1 MSRFLL
7 GIGILPLFFTGAA
20 LASQPLSDV
29 QLDRVTAGQSITC
42 PGSAGCATSTTTVG
56 GVTTVTSST
65 TGFRITVVN
74 PGPANLQA
82 VLQSFYSYL
91 QANAFPVQP

>member
-29 QLDRVTAGQSITC
+29 QLDRVTAGLTTTC
-42 PGSAGCATSTTTVG
+42 PGAGCTSSTTTMG
-56 GVTTVTSST
+56 GVTTTTST
-65 TGFRITVVN
+65 TGFQITVN
-74 PGPANLQA
+74 PGNFQA

-91 QANAFPVQP
+91 QANAFPAQP

>member
-20 LASQPLSDV
+20 WASQPLSDV
-29 QLDRVTAGQSITC
+29 QLDRVTAGLTTC
-42 PGSAGCATSTTTVG
+42 PGTGCTSSTATVG
-56 GVTTVTSST
+56 GVTTVTST
-65 TGFRITVVN
+65 TGFQITVS

-82 VLQSFYSYL
+82 VLQSFYAYL
-91 QANAFPVQP
+91 QANAFPAQP

>member
-20 LASQPLSDV
+20 LASQPLSHE
-29 QLDRVTAGQSITC
+29 QLDRVTAGQLSAC
-42 PGSAGCATSTTTVG
+42 SGGAGCTTPSTTMG
-56 GVTTVTSST
+56 GITTTTST
-65 TGFRITVVN
+65 TGFQITGN

-91 QANAFPVQP
+91 QAKAFPVQP